1 MSTRVFVGNLS
12 FKTRAEALQEHFSAA
27 GTVEKTNII
36 TRGPRS
42 LGYGFV
48 DFKTAADAENA
59 IKLFDQKQIDDR
71 VINVELARPQPEK
84 RAPES
89 ARPRSRPRPR
99 RRTGEGGRPR
109 TSSDTASTAPGP
121 APVRRYRRRV
131 TNNADAADGSAPAQ
145 PQAAG
150 EDAEVQRPRSLS
162 GRGRRRGRGRGRGY
176 RGRFQRR
183 TSGGGEAINTAGSD
197 SQGSAGSP
205 QVVRKRRVRE
215 PRPPRPS
222 QPKYVELS
230 SSFLTPLT
238 VVVVF
243 RIPSETT
250 LFVANLPFSVDDAEL
265 AELFSGLNVTKTHVV
280 TKRNHKS
287 KGFGFVEF
295 ANQGDQLA
303 ALKAKDGQV
312 FKERLLTVKVALV
325 PVASEGDTAEGENA
339 PAAEGAAATKEETAT
354 PAETKEDK
362 GADSSA

>member
-162 GRGRRRGRGRGRGY
+162 GRGRRRGRGRGY

-222 QPKYVELS
+222 QPK
-230 SSFLTPLT
+230 
-238 VVVVF
+238 
-243 RIPSETT
+243 IPSETT

>member
-162 GRGRRRGRGRGRGY
+162 GRGRRRRRGRGRGY

-222 QPKYVELS
+222 QPK
-230 SSFLTPLT
+230 
-238 VVVVF
+238 
-243 RIPSETT
+243 IPSETT